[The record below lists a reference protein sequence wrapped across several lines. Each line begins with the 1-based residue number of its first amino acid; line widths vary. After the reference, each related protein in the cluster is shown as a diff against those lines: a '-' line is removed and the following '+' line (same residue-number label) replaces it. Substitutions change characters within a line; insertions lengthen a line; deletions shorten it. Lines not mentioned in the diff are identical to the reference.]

1 MKEEINTL
9 LEALTSSKNNNIVDA
24 LEKILNVILSD
35 SSAALLSIS
44 GLPESDTKAAL
55 LNLFRPIAGLGM
67 ALSAVKNHLAATALP
82 TSIINP
88 TPEPGSGFP
97 KDKSESADVSS

>member
-44 GLPESDTKAAL
+44 GLPESDTKNAL

-67 ALSAVKNHLAATALP
+67 ALSAMKNYFAKEAT
-82 TSIINP
+82 N
-88 TPEPGSGFP
+88 TPEPGSGFTE
-97 KDKSESADVSS
+97 KQSESADVSS